1 MPDETNT
8 ETEAELRARLNTEA
22 ARIPWRELQRH
33 FARGAILVI
42 AADLDLIEV
51 AVKMVRDQV
60 SDIEAWRSNDQIRP
74 AGDDD
79 ALAWLQR
86 DAALWAV
93 VAAPWVLVQE
103 QACRITEEPLK

>member
-1 MPDETNT
+1 MPDENNT

-42 AADLDLIEV
+42 ATDLDLIEV
-51 AVKMVRDQV
+51 AVKMVMDDV
-60 SDIEAWRSNDQIRP
+60 GHIEAWREEDRIRT
-74 AGDDD
+74 ASDDD
-79 ALAWLQR
+79 AAEWLRR

-103 QACRITEEPLK
+103 QACRITEKPAN